1 MSNSNINFNNINSFG
16 YYLLNST
23 MVRQHLSKDNKAEII
38 DSGFGKYVL
47 FKEIENRYNIT
58 LGIFKPSKSQKG
70 KSFICV
76 TDFRNNIYYLNNKAI
91 ECVQSLIDENQIVDN
106 SLPNQELSKPYH
118 LKSNDTVNT
127 RDYINKSPDN
137 TLTSSHW
144 KKDYN
149 NNFLIDV
156 LGISE
161 LSWRSKLTNIKPIDD
176 FFDSLTFDF
185 QDIYMASSEAE
196 TISYYEN
203 PPILKLNGNIIRIN
217 NKVVVALN
225 NTFQFESEHTSYLYL
240 PKDILCQ
247 KLTPIKY
254 FFPRRRYYATYSEA
268 KEWTKRMKYNDFKE
282 RQERLD
288 KKLRN
293 ISKNIDSLERNR
305 EAYIKDVIVKYD
317 NEIGHKKSKYEK
329 LSRELKEL
337 ADNFDKQKDIEVI

>member
-1 MSNSNINFNNINSFG
+1 MI
-16 YYLLNST
+16 
-23 MVRQHLSKDNKAEII
+23 
-38 DSGFGKYVL
+38 
-47 FKEIENRYNIT
+47 
-58 LGIFKPSKSQKG
+58 
-70 KSFICV
+70 
-76 TDFRNNIYYLNNKAI
+76 
-91 ECVQSLIDENQIVDN
+91 
-106 SLPNQELSKPYH
+106 
-118 LKSNDTVNT
+118 
-127 RDYINKSPDN
+127 
-137 TLTSSHW
+137 
-144 KKDYN
+144 
-149 NNFLIDV
+149 
-156 LGISE
+156 
-161 LSWRSKLTNIKPIDD
+161 

-254 FFPRRRYYATYSEA
+254 FFPRRCYYATYSEA